1 MSSKETRANLKIPQA
16 LKAKLKTQAA
26 EKGIFLSSYVT
37 QILGKEVGYET
48 KTN

>member
-1 MSSKETRANLKIPQA
+1 MSRSTSRANLKIPVQLKQA
-16 LKAKLKTQAA
+16 LKVRAA
-26 EKGIFLSSYVT
+26 EKGIYLSTYVT